1 MIPDLIFDVGM
12 HNGDDTAYY
21 LYRGFRVV
29 AVEANP
35 ALVAR
40 GAERFRREIA
50 DGRLTIVNVAVADQS
65 GVLPFWICD
74 AQSEWS
80 SFDREIA
87 ARDGS
92 AHHAI
97 DVQSV
102 TFDTL
107 LGQYG
112 VPHYLKID
120 IEGNDHLCVTAL
132 RAPDL
137 PVFLSVEGSPGTV
150 ALLPRL
156 RDLGYSGF
164 KWISQS
170 TLLPLE
176 VPPAREQRRFEL
188 AHRIAHADGWPASIV
203 RRLAWRWLE
212 PALEGPRVRPGWQFP
227 LGSSGPFGEDTPGRW
242 LSYEELRRTYDHYS
256 ERIRRREPS
265 PFWDQRGYSFWTD
278 FHARRDP

>member
-278 FHARRDP
+278 FHARR